1 MNKKTPSR
9 RCVAALLLAGG
20 CLLSGPCGITTLQ
33 FQDFATSSLIRT
45 AVITVANLVEAATIQ
60 EAQNPDANAPTP

>member
-1 MNKKTPSR
+1 MKKGTAAR
-9 RCVAALLLAGG
+9 RGVAIVLLAGG

-45 AVITVANLVEAATIQ
+45 AVITVANLFEAATIQ
-60 EAQNPDANAPTP
+60 EAQNPDANAPSQ